1 MNIRTFKP
9 SGTVL
14 IAAVALVIGLEAPAA
29 AHQVAQQIS
38 GSTIKVHSIAGNRLK
53 ANTLTGKQIKE
64 STLGTVPKAKLA
76 TTLPKM
82 VWHNVTLKNSWTTGL
97 GYGSPQWAVDA
108 EGIVHLRGYIT
119 GGTVGDA
126 AFTLPAAERP
136 AHNTGTVV
144 LNEASS
150 ASYLFIVP
158 AGGVEVFNLIADTN
172 AGAGIFLNG
181 VTFSTG

>member
-53 ANTLTGKQIKE
+53 NNTVTGKQIKE
-64 STLGTVPKAKLA
+64 STLGTVRRATEATKLPA
-76 TTLPKM
+76 L
-82 VWHNVTLKNSWTTGL
+82 VWHQVTLTNSWAATNSVYGL
-97 GYGSPQWAVDA
+97 PEWAKDA
-108 EGIVHLRGYIT
+108 QGIVHLRGFVSGGT
-119 GGTVGDA
+119 GGVS
-126 AFTLPAAERP
+126 AFALPVAERP
-136 AHNTGTVV
+136 AHYADVPILTNNSQLSYLGIFSDGTVNPFDV
-144 LNEASS
+144 GTSS
-150 ASYLFIVP
+150 VHS
-158 AGGVEVFNLIADTN
+158 GV
-172 AGAGIFLNG
+172 FLNG